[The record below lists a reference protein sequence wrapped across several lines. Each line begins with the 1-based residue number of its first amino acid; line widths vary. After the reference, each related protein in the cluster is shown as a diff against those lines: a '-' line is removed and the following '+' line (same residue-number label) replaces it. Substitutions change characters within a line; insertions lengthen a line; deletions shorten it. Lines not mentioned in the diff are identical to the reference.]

1 LRVIAMEEPVIYWV
15 KNRLNGKFYVGST
28 TQRYVRWRTHK
39 KKLRAGTHHCAH
51 LQSAWKKYGEDVFE
65 FSVIERVLSVDDLQ
79 AAEDRW
85 LAAHVGQP
93 HCYNV
98 GRRSGAPMRGRTG
111 EAHPSYGKKRSDVQK
126 QRLREAALAQ
136 WETSDPRTGR
146 KHSDEVRAKIS
157 EKLQQALAEGRG
169 GKFIPSEETRA
180 KMSAALKGNQ
190 NAKGHERSEEHRR
203 KLSESAKGNQ
213 HWLGRSHSEEA
224 KAKMGRAV
232 RMISPDG
239 EVTTYP
245 RLTAVT
251 EQFGLFLPTIHRS
264 VRSGK
269 PLAKGPYRGWRF
281 EYA

>member
-1 LRVIAMEEPVIYWV
+1 MARAEKKIAVYRIVNRVSGTY
-15 KNRLNGKFYVGST
+15 YVGSST
-28 TQRYVRWRTHK
+28 NLYERWRTHR
-39 KKLRAGTHHCAH
+39 KKLRSGTHPNPK
-51 LQSAWKKYGEDVFE
+51 LQASWWKHGEPAFAFVILAEFE
-65 FSVIERVLSVDDLQ
+65 SIGAMEACEEGLLAKCVGDDLCCNLSTS
-79 AAEDRW
+79 ATTPWRNT
-85 LAAHVGQP
+85 G
-93 HCYNV
+93 
-98 GRRSGAPMRGRTG
+98 PM
-111 EAHPSYGKKRSDVQK
+111 HPSYGKTRTPEAKK
-126 QRLREAALAQ
+126 HLREVTLRQ
-136 WETSDPRTGR
+136 WKTSDPRTGR
-146 KHSDEVRAKIS
+146 THSDEVRAKIS
-157 EKLQQALAEGRG
+157 EKIQQALAEGRG
-169 GKFIPSEETRA
+169 GKFTPSEGTRA

-213 HWLGRSHSEEA
+213 HWLGRFHSEEA
-224 KAKMGRAV
+224 KAKMGQAV

-269 PLAKGPYRGWRF
+269 PLAKGPYKGWRF